1 MFKIH
6 FNYLLQSDTHRINPD
21 SAETIQFVNIVV
33 KPTRP
38 KVKEFKIRLNAVDFT
53 DLQDRLHRPI
63 TILNGVDFKRSVLEH
78 FIEAFKELVALNG
91 TFDTDQV
98 RKHS

>member
-1 MFKIH
+1 M
-6 FNYLLQSDTHRINPD
+6 R
-21 SAETIQFVNIVV
+21 
-33 KPTRP
+33 
-38 KVKEFKIRLNAVDFT
+38 EFKIRLNAVDFT

-91 TFDTDQV
+91 TYDTDQV
-98 RKHS
+98 RFLIYFHTRFYLFLLWVPGNGHLLRMYACSSGY

>member
-1 MFKIH
+1 MI
-6 FNYLLQSDTHRINPD
+6 YVQSDTHRINPD
-21 SAETIQFVNIVV
+21 TSETIQFVNIVV

-38 KVKEFKIRLNAVDFT
+38 KVREFKIRLNAVDFT

-78 FIEAFKELVALNG
+78 FVDAFKELVAQNG
-91 TFDTDQV
+91 TYDTDQV
-98 RKHS
+98 CTKTIQ